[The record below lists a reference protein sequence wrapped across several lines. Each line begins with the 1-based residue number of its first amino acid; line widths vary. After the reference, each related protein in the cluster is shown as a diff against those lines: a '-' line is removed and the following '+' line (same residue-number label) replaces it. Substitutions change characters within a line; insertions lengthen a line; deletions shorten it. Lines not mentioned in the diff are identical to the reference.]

1 MDDTRRSWEQ
11 RADEYNRDI
20 KGVLFRGLSM
30 QSNLL
35 LHEWHAWIVL
45 NVLLPRLP
53 QRSRLLDLGC
63 GYGRLSD
70 VVARARPDIEIV
82 GQDIA
87 SGYCR
92 TFANSHG
99 QCVLASATQ
108 PPFRDACFDGILGI
122 TCLMYVPRVSM
133 PDILASL
140 NMLLRPRGVILMLD
154 PGLEMQQVAAS
165 VRGRKAKSPT
175 GGSGFG
181 VIEYRQLLSNAGLAQ
196 EAEGGN
202 PFLSLALMMPGFAKT
217 KARWVQ
223 ALLGRVAWLD
233 NREAGYTKFALHR
246 WLLGVKHRNAKSDSG
261 ELDESL
267 SWSHDSA

>member
-1 MDDTRRSWEQ
+1 MDETRRSWEQ
-11 RADEYNRDI
+11 RADESKRDI
-20 KGVLFRGLSM
+20 KGVLFRGFSM

-92 TFANSHG
+92 MFANTHS
-99 QCVLASATQ
+99 QCVLASAMR
-108 PPFRDACFDGILGI
+108 PPFRDACFDGILGV
-122 TCLMYVPRVSM
+122 TCLMYAPRSSVPET
-133 PDILASL
+133 LASL

-154 PGLEMQQVAAS
+154 PGLEMQQVAAT
-165 VRGRKAKSPT
+165 VRGTKARSPT

-181 VIEYRQLLSNAGLAQ
+181 VIEYRQLLGRAGFTL
-196 EAEGGN
+196 EAAGGN
-202 PFLSLALMMPGFAKT
+202 PFLSAGLIVPGLA
-217 KARWVQ
+217 KARAQWVQ
-223 ALLGRVAWLD
+223 ALLGRVAWFD
-233 NREAGYTKFALHR
+233 NREAGYTRLALHR
-246 WLLGVKHRNAKSDSG
+246 WLFGAKALECEGGNDELGENCS
-261 ELDESL
+261 
-267 SWSHDSA
+267 

>member
-11 RADEYNRDI
+11 RADESNRDI
-20 KGVLFRGLSM
+20 KGVLFRGLSV

-45 NVLLPRLP
+45 NVLLPRLS

-92 TFANSHG
+92 MFANSHD
-99 QCVLASATQ
+99 QCVLASAMQ
-108 PPFRDACFDGILGI
+108 PPFRDACFDGILGV
-122 TCLMYVPRVSM
+122 TCLMYVPRSSV
-133 PDILASL
+133 PDTLASL

-154 PGLEMQQVAAS
+154 PGLEMQQLAAS

-181 VIEYRQLLSNAGLAQ
+181 VMEYQQFLSRAGFTL
-196 EAEGGN
+196 EAGGGN
-202 PFLSLALMMPGFAKT
+202 PFLSSALMVPGLAKAKT
-217 KARWVQ
+217 RWMQ

-233 NREAGYTKFALHR
+233 NREAGYTKLALHR
-246 WLLGVKHRNAKSDSG
+246 WLFGVKHRNAKGGND
-261 ELDESL
+261 ELGESL
-267 SWSHDSA
+267 S

>member
-1 MDDTRRSWEQ
+1 MDEIRRSWEQ
-11 RADEYNRDI
+11 RADECNRDI
-20 KGVLFRGLSM
+20 RGVLFRGLSM

-70 VVARARPDIEIV
+70 VVARVRPDIEIV

-92 TFANSHG
+92 MFANSHG
-99 QCVLASATQ
+99 QCVLASAMQ
-108 PPFRDACFDGILGI
+108 PPFRDGCFDGILGI
-122 TCLMYVPRVSM
+122 TCLMYIPRASVR
-133 PDILASL
+133 DTLASL

-154 PGLEMQQVAAS
+154 PGLEMQQAAAS
-165 VRGRKAKSPT
+165 VRGKKAKSPT

-181 VIEYRQLLSNAGLAQ
+181 VIEYRQLLSNAGFTP

-202 PFLSLALMMPGFAKT
+202 PFLSSALVIPGLAKA

-223 ALLGRVAWLD
+223 TLLGRVAGFD
-233 NREAGYTKFALHR
+233 NREAGYTRLALHR
-246 WLLGVKHRNAKSDSG
+246 WLFGVKHRNAKSGDG
-261 ELDESL
+261 ELG
-267 SWSHDSA
+267 